1 MIAVADSPLSL
12 ASSTSGDRSLSQ
24 RILLLQQILP
34 FLLLAI
40 TMLYEVTRHLIFPNV
55 GHPALF
61 AFEILAFGISA
72 PTVLWLTL
80 NWIGREI
87 RAREAAEDEADTR
100 ARMLREMHHRIKNN
114 LQTIADLL
122 SLEMTDRDGRLT
134 AESLRDSVARIK
146 SIAVAHDLLS
156 MDQIGTA
163 EITEL
168 TRRIAA
174 STRNALARPDQTIA
188 VQVKGIQIFLPSK
201 WATAFALVI
210 NELVTN
216 ALEHGLSA
224 RTTGR
229 IDIELTQEGDQI
241 VVSVSDDGTGLADNF
256 DLARDSGLGLNI
268 VRTLVEKDLKGTL
281 KVSQPAET
289 RAEFSFPMNGA
300 DT

>member
-1 MIAVADSPLSL
+1 MTAVAESPPV
-12 ASSTSGDRSLSQ
+12 SSTSADRSLSQ
-24 RILLLQQILP
+24 RIFLLQQILP

-40 TMLYEVTRHLIFPNV
+40 TMLYEVTRHLLFPNV

-100 ARMLREMHHRIKNN
+100 TRMLREMHHRIKNN

-122 SLEMTDRDGRLT
+122 SLEMAEGDGRLT

-168 TRRIAA
+168 ARRIAE

-188 VQVKGIQIFLPSK
+188 VRVKGTPILLPSK
-201 WATAFALVI
+201 WATAFALVV

-216 ALEHGLSA
+216 ALEHGLAA
-224 RTTGR
+224 RNMGR
-229 IDIELTQEGDQI
+229 IDIELMQDGDQI
-241 VVSVSDDGTGLADNF
+241 VVSISDDGAGLADNF
-256 DLARDSGLGLNI
+256 DLVRDSGLGLSI
-268 VRTLVEKDLKGTL
+268 VRTLVEKDLKGAL
-281 KVSQPAET
+281 KVSHQAGT
-289 RAEFSFPMNGA
+289 RAEFSFSMNGV
-300 DT
+300 TT